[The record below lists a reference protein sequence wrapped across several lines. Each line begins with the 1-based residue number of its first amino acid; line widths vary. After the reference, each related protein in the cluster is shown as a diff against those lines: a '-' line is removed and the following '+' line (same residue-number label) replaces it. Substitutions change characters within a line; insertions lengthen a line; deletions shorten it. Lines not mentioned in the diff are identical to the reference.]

1 MNASRTAASFFGPNS
16 TTGIVPYNSRTESD
30 SPEAN
35 ERFAVA
41 KYAELVALGFRPL
54 LTESDGKGGYH
65 LRILFR
71 ESVAGPILHRFALWM
86 TKGNTLG
93 KRPESFPKQ
102 AEIGPTCP
110 FGNWLRAPGKHPNRE
125 FWSRVWSGSE
135 WLEGRDAVAHIL
147 GLAGDDP
154 ALIPAEVVSP
164 PEKQNQPPPRTS
176 GFRAGTRPDTFER
189 ACRYLRKCE
198 PSVSGQMG
206 HDCAFSAARA
216 VRLGFNLSEGDSL
229 AAIQQEFNP
238 RSEPP
243 WSERELLHK
252 IRESDTK
259 PYGKPRGYLLNS
271 GSAYDPTARARQW
284 GGSFGATAAT
294 DAEPCNSPP
303 EPPDD
308 EGPDDEADG
317 DCEAPTNFADPF
329 YVARLFLGHMSAG
342 GWFAPLPR
350 GAMPFVRTWRQEFFR
365 FDGSR
370 YRKASMAEMV
380 AELGNF
386 LEALYLSLYLRALEK
401 YREGEEAAA
410 ERGEESKDEPK
421 KRPPA
426 KAVVK
431 KNFVAEVRAALES
444 LTILPDDLEQ
454 PCWIGAGAVDSYR
467 PNPLSLLSVQNGL
480 FELATGRLL
489 PSTPNFFN
497 CNAVPYDYDPKAPR
511 PLEWMKFLS
520 QLWPDDPEAIACLQ
534 EWFGYLLTPDTRLQK
549 DSAPHRPPPWRQRD
563 YFPRT

>member
-1 MNASRTAASFFGPNS
+1 MVKRIDRAGSYYREPAGAVKPLTVPKSATEGFVTEALLERHFLATEPAHVLGFHALGADSMGLWAALD
-16 TTGIVPYNSRTESD
+16 IDAHTESD
-30 SPEAN
+30 CPDAN

-41 KYAELVALGFRPL
+41 KYAELVALCFRPL

-102 AEIGPTCP
+102 AEIGSTCL
-110 FGNWLRAPGKHPNRE
+110 FGNWLRAPGKHPKRE

-164 PEKQNQPPPRTS
+164 PEKQNPPPPRTS
-176 GFRAGTRPDTFER
+176 GFRAGKRPDAFER

-206 HDCAFSAARA
+206 HDRAFSAARA

-229 AAIQQEFNP
+229 TAIQQEFNP
-238 RSEPP
+238 RCEPP

-386 LEALYLSLYLRALEK
+386 LEALYLSLYLRGIAK
-401 YREGEEAAA
+401 A
-410 ERGEESKDEPK
+410 
-421 KRPPA
+421 KRP
-426 KAVVK
+426 
-431 KNFVAEVRAALES
+431 R
-444 LTILPDDLEQ
+444 
-454 PCWIGAGAVDSYR
+454 
-467 PNPLSLLSVQNGL
+467 
-480 FELATGRLL
+480 
-489 PSTPNFFN
+489 
-497 CNAVPYDYDPKAPR
+497 PKAGR
-511 PLEWMKFLS
+511 N
-520 QLWPDDPEAIACLQ
+520 
-534 EWFGYLLTPDTRLQK
+534 
-549 DSAPHRPPPWRQRD
+549 
-563 YFPRT
+563 PRTSPRSGRRRKPSSRRTSSPKCGPRSKA